1 MIHSMTGF
9 ARVQTA
15 KKDSGWVVEIRSI
28 NHRYF
33 DCSLKVPN
41 SLMVFENAIRDL
53 IQSCT
58 PRGKLTLS
66 ISQEGEAGW
75 TRMLQVDEQAAQNYL
90 KEMRKLRTK
99 LGLKD
104 ELTLVELIKLPGVLT
119 AAENPQ
125 ESDSARWNGLKKIL
139 DKGLKALLLARKIEG
154 EKLCIDIEGRLRVM
168 RSTLEDVQKLASG
181 RTKAVFLRL
190 KGRLAE
196 LLSDTQMDEERLY
209 REAALLAEKNDITEE
224 IVRLKSHFD
233 LFVKKIHGDGQVGRE
248 LDFLCQEMHREINTI
263 GSKAQLFEI
272 AREVVFLKGEV
283 EKVREQ
289 VQNVE

>member
-15 KKDSGWVVEIRSI
+15 KKDGGWVVEIRSI

-33 DCSLKVPN
+33 DCSLKIPG

-53 IQSCT
+53 IQSWT

-66 ISQEGEAGW
+66 ISQEGDAGR
-75 TRMLQVDEQAAQNYL
+75 TRTLQVDEQAARHYL
-90 KEMRKLRTK
+90 KDMRKLQVK

-104 ELTLVELIKLPGVLT
+104 NLTLAELIKLPGVLT
-119 AAENPQ
+119 TAENVQ
-125 ESDSARWNGLKKIL
+125 ENDTARWNGFKKIL
-139 DKGLKALLLARKIEG
+139 DKALRALLVSRKTEG
-154 EKLCIDIEGRLRVM
+154 QKLCTDIEGRLDVM
-168 RSTLEDVQKLASG
+168 RSTLDQVQKLAEG
-181 RTKAVFLRL
+181 RTKAVFARL
-190 KGRLAE
+190 KVRLAE
-196 LLSDTQMDEERLY
+196 LLSDTQMDEDRLH
-209 REAALLAEKNDITEE
+209 REAALLVDKNDITEE
-224 IVRLKSHFD
+224 LVRLKSHFD
-233 LFVKKIHGDGQVGRE
+233 LFIKKIHGEGQVGRE

>member
-15 KKDSGWVVEIRSI
+15 KKEGGWVVEVRSI

-33 DCSLKVPN
+33 DCSLKVPA

-53 IQSCT
+53 IQHWT
-58 PRGKLTLS
+58 PRGKITLN
-66 ISQEGEAGW
+66 ISHEGDASR
-75 TRMLQVDEQAAQNYL
+75 TRMLQVDEPAARHYMKEL
-90 KEMRKLRTK
+90 KALQTK
-99 LGLKD
+99 LGLK
-104 ELTLVELIKLPGVLT
+104 EGITLAELIKLPGVLT
-119 AAENPQ
+119 AAENVQ
-125 ESDSARWNGLKKIL
+125 GSDSARWNGFKKIL
-139 DKGLKALLLARKIEG
+139 DKALKALLVSRKTEG
-154 EKLCIDIEGRLRVM
+154 EKLCLDIEDRLKGM
-168 RSTLEDVQKLASG
+168 RATLDEIQKLADG
-181 RTKAVFLRL
+181 RTKAVFARL
-190 KGRLAE
+190 KVRLAE
-196 LLSDTQMDEERLY
+196 LLSDTQMDEDRLH
-209 REAALLAEKNDITEE
+209 REAALLVDKNDITEE
-224 IVRLKSHFD
+224 MVRLKSHFD
-233 LFVKKIHGDGQVGRE
+233 LFIKKIHGEGQVGRE

>member
-15 KKDSGWVVEIRSI
+15 KKDGGWVVEVRSI

-33 DCSLKVPN
+33 DCSLKVPS

-53 IQSCT
+53 IQSWT
-58 PRGKLTLS
+58 PRGKLTLT
-66 ISQEGEAGW
+66 ISHEGDGGRNR
-75 TRMLQVDEQAAQNYL
+75 TLQVDELVASQYL
-90 KEMRKLRTK
+90 KEMQKLQKK

-104 ELTLVELIKLPGVLT
+104 TLSLAELIKLPGVLT
-119 AAENPQ
+119 AAENVQ
-125 ESDSARWNGLKKIL
+125 ESDSARWVAFKKIL
-139 DKGLKALLLARKIEG
+139 EKALKALLVSRKAEG
-154 EKLCIDIEGRLRVM
+154 EKLCIDIEGRLGVM
-168 RSTLEDVQKLASG
+168 RKTLDEIQKLALG
-181 RTKAVFLRL
+181 RTKAVFERL
-190 KGRLAE
+190 KVRLAE
-196 LLSDTQMDEERLY
+196 LLSDTQMDEDRLH
-209 REAALLAEKNDITEE
+209 REAALLVDKNDITEE
-224 IVRLKSHFD
+224 IVRLSSHFD
-233 LFVKKIHGDGQVGRE
+233 LFVKKIHGSGQVGRE